1 MKIKHIFS
9 LAVLAVMTAA
19 CSSEDITQQQA
30 ASQSGQTLPFRAT
43 ISNYAGT
50 RGLTAPSTE
59 NPDITATWVVDEQIA
74 LIHGATID
82 VVKVESVEDATS
94 ATPGV
99 ATLSGDIT
107 NYVENEKVYL
117 VYVGCQSG
125 AMDDFKTALVQT
137 FNTAKTADATIT
149 AITEDM
155 IKANFKILYQDGTLT
170 TINNGLD
177 YRLATSTL
185 TKTNGWVTLSD
196 SPKLNSQFAIWKL
209 TLKNASGAAL
219 AATQLDVIGV
229 EAVASVSIDAT
240 TAAADPE
247 EVYVMLPAGT
257 ADYRFDATVGTE
269 TYTVTHS
276 GVSLTAGKF
285 YQSTLT
291 MTKTVNLARLEAAYE
306 AQDGDVL
313 TGTLANNV
321 KISIAADAAVTLKD
335 VNINYDNDNNTPDDP
350 TDDNAKWSSG
360 NYAGITCEGN
370 ATITLEGTNKVKGFN
385 KKYPGIQVAHNT
397 SGDEYTLTIMGSG
410 SLDVSNNNY
419 DGGAAYGSAG
429 IGGGYE
435 SSCGNIVIKGGI
447 IIATGGDTGA
457 GIGSG
462 GAEWNASSCGN
473 ISIYGGTITA
483 QGGQLAAGI
492 GSGGVRNSMY
502 QNNCG
507 DITIYNTV
515 TKVQATKGFNCANS
529 IGAGS
534 GGTCGTVTI
543 GCSLDGDGN
552 PVGGTTGSVDQN
564 QTDGKTYIY
573 EP

>member
-1 MKIKHIFS
+1 MNIKHIFS
-9 LAVLAVMTAA
+9 LAALAVMTAA
-19 CSSEDITQQQA
+19 CSSEDITQQP
-30 ASQSGQTLPFRAT
+30 ASQSGQTLPFKAT
-43 ISNYAGT
+43 ISNSAGT

-137 FNTAKTADATIT
+137 FNAAKTADATIT

-185 TKTNGWVTLSD
+185 TQTNGWVTLSD

-229 EAVASVSIDAT
+229 EVVASVSIDAT

-276 GVSLTAGKF
+276 GVSLTAGNF
-285 YQSTLT
+285 YQSTLVCKAEAT
-291 MTKTVNLARLEAAYE
+291 LTCSTDAIQFVNTTTKTK
-306 AQDGDVL
+306 
-313 TGTLANNV
+313 TG
-321 KISIAADAAVTLKD
+321 
-335 VNINYDNDNNTPDDP
+335 
-350 TDDNAKWSSG
+350 
-360 NYAGITCEGN
+360 
-370 ATITLEGTNKVKGFN
+370 
-385 KKYPGIQVAHNT
+385 
-397 SGDEYTLTIMGSG
+397 
-410 SLDVSNNNY
+410 VS
-419 DGGAAYGSAG
+419 
-429 IGGGYE
+429 
-435 SSCGNIVIKGGI
+435 C
-447 IIATGGDTGA
+447 T
-457 GIGSG
+457 
-462 GAEWNASSCGN
+462 
-473 ISIYGGTITA
+473 GGTINVSSSNMSNCTVSYSNSTITVTRVNNSAFSGTQITVSVTPDANHTA
-483 QGGQLAAGI
+483 PADVTFSVSGSAPNYVMVKDAGSTDILGQVICSLGHIHENANVDCGGSPRAMIAYAINLSGSVHGLAIALESAPDCKWDDRASTLATWAASHSVVNGEWRVPSDADFKYMFEACGGPSSSTPTEDSGDL
-492 GSGGVRNSMY
+492 GSGDAYSFGNLPTMLASLNSSY
-502 QNNCG
+502 VIRHGCW
-507 DITIYNTV
+507 TNTAASETLAWV
-515 TKVQATKGFNCANS
+515 YFFNDDADHSGF
-529 IGAGS
+529 
-534 GGTCGTVTI
+534 TVNWKDSYYGLRAI
-543 GCSLDGDGN
+543 LEF
-552 PVGGTTGSVDQN
+552 
-564 QTDGKTYIY
+564 Y
-573 EP
+573 